1 MQIVIPVLVFEPVIF
16 HSQDVVVKKMQALS
30 LCVEFC
36 ALCDILLHGFS
47 FVNENLQALKYRRRG
62 KTDSHRKNVR
72 KIFIFTISHLC
83 QTIQLFSLHK
93 LYFISHWKLSSKPRI
108 ISYLAELKGSSNYPL
123 LNEMLPPTANAIKSL
138 AHCHSQLCDIIE
150 RVNQVYQIQNLL
162 GIIVCTLKMLPHLFL
177 TGIIL
182 TYSNFKILHISFFL
196 WPAQY
201 LYRVFIVC
209 NSATKVTTEVSV
221 YFI

>member
-1 MQIVIPVLVFEPVIF
+1 MKRSNLSECKYFSQIV
-16 HSQDVVVKKMQALS
+16 S
-30 LCVEFC
+30 L
-36 ALCDILLHGFS
+36 
-47 FVNENLQALKYRRRG
+47 
-62 KTDSHRKNVR
+62 
-72 KIFIFTISHLC
+72 
-83 QTIQLFSLHK
+83 
-93 LYFISHWKLSSKPRI
+93 KLSNNDSFKLQLSKI
-108 ISYLAELKGSSNYPL
+108 YYGLHFYVAEIKGSSNYPL
-123 LNEMLPPTANAIKSL
+123 LNEMLPPTANVIKAL

-150 RVNQVYQIQNLL
+150 RINQVYQIQNLL

-209 NSATKVTTEVSV
+209 NSATKVTTEVSIAIRPCECYRV
-221 YFI
+221 VVELEDWIWYED

>member
-72 KIFIFTISHLC
+72 KYSFSPYHISVK
-83 QTIQLFSLHK
+83 LF
-93 LYFISHWKLSSKPRI
+93 
-108 ISYLAELKGSSNYPL
+108 NY
-123 LNEMLPPTANAIKSL
+123 S
-138 AHCHSQLCDIIE
+138 
-150 RVNQVYQIQNLL
+150 
-162 GIIVCTLKMLPHLFL
+162 VCTNCISFL
-177 TGIIL
+177 TENYL
-182 TYSNFKILHISFFL
+182 LS
-196 WPAQY
+196 PE
-201 LYRVFIVC
+201 LYRTLQ
-209 NSATKVTTEVSV
+209 N
-221 YFI
+221 